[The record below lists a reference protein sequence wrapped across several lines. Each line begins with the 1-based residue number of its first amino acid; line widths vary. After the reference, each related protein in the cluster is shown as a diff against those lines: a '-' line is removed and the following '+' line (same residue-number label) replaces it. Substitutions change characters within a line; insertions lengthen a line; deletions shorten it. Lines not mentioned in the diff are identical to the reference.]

1 MAKELNDVQFFGSI
15 DRKGKRA
22 DGAITSEYPAFYF
35 YTHYE
40 ELQESTE
47 KQQRQVDL
55 GLVPASELPR
65 IKAELKRNNDRLDEI
80 KKANPKLTGPEKD
93 AVHKL
98 YKELE
103 ESISDSMYTRSDM
116 KKGLVDAHEEARRMV
131 DPLISIKGN
140 EKFFHNMGI
149 TARNGKV
156 SRNEASR
163 AYKIMGKALG
173 ENTNTERLRRD
184 RNTGTF
190 SIGRTLQEMLDK

>member
-1 MAKELNDVQFFGSI
+1 MAKELNDIQFFSSI

-40 ELQESTE
+40 ELQESTD

-65 IKAELKRNNDRLDEI
+65 IKAELKRNNDRLAEI
-80 KKANPKLTGPEKD
+80 QEANPKLGPEKD

-116 KKGLVDAHEEARRMV
+116 QKGLVDAHEEARRMV
-131 DPLISIKGN
+131 DPIIPIKGN

>member
-1 MAKELNDVQFFGSI
+1 MAKELNDIQFFSSI

-40 ELQESTE
+40 ELQESTD

-65 IKAELKRNNDRLDEI
+65 IKAELKRNNDRLAEI
-80 KKANPKLTGPEKD
+80 QEANPKLGPEKD

-116 KKGLVDAHEEARRMV
+116 QKGLVDAHEEARRMV

>member
-1 MAKELNDVQFFGSI
+1 MAKELNDIQFFSSI

-40 ELQESTE
+40 ELQESTD

-65 IKAELKRNNDRLDEI
+65 IKAELKRNNDRLAEI
-80 KKANPKLTGPEKD
+80 QEANPKLGPEKD

-116 KKGLVDAHEEARRMV
+116 QKGLVDAHEEARRMT
-131 DPLISIKGN
+131 DPIIPIKGN